1 MSCPKMHCRISH
13 AAWIVLLGLSAYAVA
28 LANADPLGLRLLL
41 SSDPVPD
48 HVLAHVQQHGSS
60 SWQATQADSS
70 SSQAADQRR
79 QLHQAIPIRA
89 NALNVRPGLQASAAR
104 PASWATASITPSVRG
119 FGIPKTFLGISH
131 EWTNVE
137 ELNQPGSYLQLIQD
151 LTAYGGG
158 PLVVRI
164 GGGSTDQQTA
174 PAPASTWNEL
184 RQLQYKTGV
193 MYIFGLN
200 FKKGDAALAKSQM
213 DTIFKEIPYYSIMSF
228 ELGNEP
234 NFYEG
239 IYGKSSK
246 EYIACCFV
254 NDWER
259 FVKALSC
266 KNPAQFSTCT
276 PGQFAG
282 PVWGH
287 VNMFPRTMEWFLKV
301 NYPYMNLVTVHW
313 YKARREDQ
321 NTVQSLLAEGPV
333 RTEMANLRKL
343 VEISRRYG
351 KDLRVAEMNTI
362 SNSGREG
369 LSDSLAAALWT
380 LDGALEVANTGAVG
394 INLHWGDG
402 LALYAALLRQK
413 TGAAYVKP
421 TYYAYLL
428 LQMALGSG
436 AQLVKLDLQALPG
449 AKLKVWPL
457 LDTKSGAMRIVLI
470 NKHATAAAG
479 MSVRLPDDGYAD
491 GKLLRLL
498 GKRGLEDEWGV
509 SLGNMTYNLGGQV
522 FGDPAGEIIARE
534 VAAAAAGPAAG
545 ANAGA
550 VVTEAGSSSSGAAA
564 AAAGKPGVK
573 YTVIMPAGSAA
584 LLVIPKQPK

>member
-1 MSCPKMHCRISH
+1 M
-13 AAWIVLLGLSAYAVA
+13 LQ
-28 LANADPLGLRLLL
+28 
-41 SSDPVPD
+41 VPG
-48 HVLAHVQQHGSS
+48 HVLAQVQHHGSS
-60 SWQATQADSS
+60 NWAAAGAATEPAPQADGSSSSSS
-70 SSQAADQRR
+70 SSQPPSRR
-79 QLHQAIPIRA
+79 RHLHQAIPIA
-89 NALNVRPGLQASAAR
+89 PNALNVRPGLRASSSR
-104 PASWATASITPSVRG
+104 PASWATASITPSARG

-137 ELNQPGSYLQLIQD
+137 ELNQAGSYLQLIQD

-164 GGGSTDQQTA
+164 GGGSTDRQTA
-174 PAPASTWNEL
+174 PAPASTWNAL

-200 FKKGDAALAKSQM
+200 FKKGDVGLAKSQM
-213 DTIFKEIPYYSIMSF
+213 DTIFKEIPSYSIMSF

-239 IYGKSSK
+239 AHAKSSK

-259 FVKALSC
+259 FVQALSC
-266 KNPAQFSTCT
+266 KTPAVFSTCT

-282 PVWGH
+282 PAWGH
-287 VNMFPRTMEWFLKV
+287 VNMFPRTMDWFLKV
-301 NYPYMNLVTVHW
+301 NYPYLNLVTVHW
-313 YKARREDQ
+313 YKARREDR
-321 NTVQSLLAEGPV
+321 NTVQSLLDEGPV
-333 RTEMANLRKL
+333 RTEMANLRRL

-380 LDGALEVANTGAVG
+380 LDGAFEVANTGAVG

-436 AQLVKLDLQALPG
+436 AQLVKLDLQAIPG
-449 AKLKVWPL
+449 AKLKAWPL
-457 LDTKSGAMRIVLI
+457 LDTKSGSLRIVLI
-470 NKHATAAAG
+470 NKHKTAAAG
-479 MSVRLPDDGYAD
+479 VSVRLPDDDYAD

-509 SLGNMTYNLGGQV
+509 SLGNMTYNLGGRV
-522 FGDPAGEIIARE
+522 FGVPAGEIITKE
-534 VAAAAAGPAAG
+534 AAKPMPAAG
-545 ANAGA
+545 AKRANAGA
-550 VVTEAGSSSSGAAA
+550 VVTEAGSSAG
-564 AAAGKPGVK
+564 AAGKPGVK
-573 YTVIMPAGSAA
+573 YTVFMPAGSAA
-584 LLVIPKQPK
+584 LLVIPKRVK